1 MSAKLFKVEKK
12 FGENF
17 MKIRIRKVIKE
28 SMDMSEAKELLK
40 NNWAQGWF
48 LAASLEGDEP
58 QMLMMA
64 ALEAFKES
72 MLKLEKEM
80 DYYLTRM
87 RRGYIFKVT
96 FDDIKADDHQ
106 VKWPIKATVSK
117 YDAVWQDRFDESY
130 ATLNDDGSID
140 LDLYMKPNQS
150 FIERLKPQKRYQ
162 QSEDDL
168 ADAVELISELYKE
181 RKV

>member
-1 MSAKLFKVEKK
+1 
-12 FGENF
+12 

-28 SMDMSEAKELLK
+28 SMDMSEAKKLLK

-48 LAASLEGDEP
+48 LAASLEGDER

-72 MLKLEKEM
+72 LLELGKELDYFLK
-80 DYYLTRM
+80 RM
-87 RRGYIFKVT
+87 RRGHIFKVT
-96 FDDIKADDHQ
+96 FDGN
-106 VKWPIKATVSK
+106 KATVSK
-117 YDAVWQDRFDESY
+117 YDAYFQDRYDESY
-130 ATLNDDGSID
+130 ATLNEDGSID

-168 ADAVELISELYKE
+168 GEAIDLIKELYKE
-181 RKV
+181 RNV

>member
-1 MSAKLFKVEKK
+1 MDLKLFKVEKK

-28 SMDMSEAKELLK
+28 SIDANFAKDLLK
-40 NNWAQGWF
+40 SDWAQGMD
-48 LAASLEGDEP
+48 LAASLEGDER

-64 ALEAFKES
+64 AMEAFKES
-72 MLKLEKEM
+72 LLELDKEM
-80 DYYLTRM
+80 DYFFKRM

-96 FDDIKADDHQ
+96 FDGN
-106 VKWPIKATVSK
+106 KATLSK
-117 YDAVWQDRFDESY
+117 YDAYFQERHDMSY
-130 ATLNDDGSID
+130 ATLNEDGSID

-150 FIERLKPQKRYQ
+150 FLDTLKPQKRYQ
-162 QSEDDL
+162 QSVNDL

-181 RKV
+181 RNV